1 MGIFAFLIPITS
13 AVAAR
18 TEKTRN
24 AHSGTRGARRSSAD
38 EFFAPPA
45 RTQEGHPQPRSL
57 QILHSKRTSTAST
70 AETSATKA
78 DKAIVAIT
86 PVPRRAVATLQAPAL
101 AVVAGMFELGK
112 VRTQAQKLSSNAST
126 GMLNGDGRI
135 PQFLVTAD
143 SGVIPLWLRND
154 GGVEVTTMLT

>member
-1 MGIFAFLIPITS
+1 
-13 AVAAR
+13 
-18 TEKTRN
+18 
-24 AHSGTRGARRSSAD
+24 
-38 EFFAPPA
+38 
-45 RTQEGHPQPRSL
+45 
-57 QILHSKRTSTAST
+57 
-70 AETSATKA
+70 
-78 DKAIVAIT
+78 
-86 PVPRRAVATLQAPAL
+86 VATLQAPAL